1 MRKLQSFHKPLLLL
15 IGILAEKIY
24 RRSLCKESPLCSVMV
39 VMFFGMKMS
48 ELIFSVISE
57 VAPGWNM
64 WLIFSALFVGLCFIS

>member
-1 MRKLQSFHKPLLLL
+1 
-15 IGILAEKIY
+15 
-24 RRSLCKESPLCSVMV
+24 MV